1 MNSSTES
8 ALAGRRV
15 VVTGANGFIGAH
27 VVNALALAG
36 ADVVPVVR
44 GATEPWRLES
54 LAPDVPILR
63 ADVRALDEGETVQR
77 VGRAD
82 VVLHLAAAGV
92 LPGMHDVRELVDHN
106 VAGTLATMRFA
117 EQIGARRVV
126 CCGSCF
132 EYGNVSRATENLP
145 LRPLSEYGAT
155 KAASTTIAQ
164 AIGRRIG
171 MEVVVLRPFTVYG
184 PLEDTRR
191 LVPYVMARAL
201 AGLDIELTSGRQTR
215 DWVFVDDAVDAFLL
229 AATRPDIGGEIFNVC
244 TGVEV
249 SVRDVVEQIVD
260 EAGGTGTPR
269 FGARADREPEHWTL
283 SGDPTHAAERL
294 GFSTRV
300 SLAEGLARTMS
311 HMPLPVVPPRAA
323 VGGVR

>member
-1 MNSSTES
+1 MTSSTES
-8 ALAGRRV
+8 ALTGRRV

-27 VVNALALAG
+27 VVNALLLAG

-44 GATEPWRLES
+44 PSTEPWRLEA

-77 VGRAD
+77 VRSAD
-82 VVLHLAAAGV
+82 LVLHLAAAGV

-117 EQIGARRVV
+117 ERVRARRVV

-132 EYGNVSRATENLP
+132 EYGNVSRAAETLP

-155 KAASTTIAQ
+155 KAASTTLAQ

-171 MEVVVLRPFTVYG
+171 MAVVVLRPFTVYG

-215 DWVFVDDAVDAFLL
+215 DWLFIDDAVDAFLL
-229 AATRPDIGGEIFNVC
+229 AATAPDVAGETFNVC
-244 TGVEV
+244 TGVEIP
-249 SVRDVVEQIVD
+249 VREVVEQIV
-260 EAGGTGTPR
+260 EQTGGTGRPR

-283 SGDPTHAAERL
+283 SGDPAHATERL
-294 GFSTRV
+294 GFTARV
-300 SLAEGLARTMS
+300 SLAVGLARTLS
-311 HMPLPVVPPRAA
+311 HMPLPLVPPRAA
-323 VGGVR
+323 VGGLR